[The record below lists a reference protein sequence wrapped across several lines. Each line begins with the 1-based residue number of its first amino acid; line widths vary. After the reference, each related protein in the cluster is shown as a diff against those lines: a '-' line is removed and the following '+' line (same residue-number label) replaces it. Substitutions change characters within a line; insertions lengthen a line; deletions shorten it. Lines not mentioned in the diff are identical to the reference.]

1 LQVNIKK
8 LKKEFLMIK
17 KSLLFLSILISFAG
31 CKDNSFRISGTLLNP
46 VKDKY
51 IYLDELLSK
60 ELKPVD
66 SVRISDNGTFSFTH
80 ELKAP
85 AFYLLK
91 LNDKNFLTMLLA
103 PGEQVELTCK
113 YDSLNYPSSLS
124 GSEGTELMNA
134 YNRKLRSTV
143 NKLTGLSDIYRKNIN
158 SPKLPEVIASLDSI
172 AQNCLDEINQYTKD
186 YIDKNLTSLVSLIAL
201 YQQVAPNVYVLN
213 PSKDYKYYLKVD
225 SALTKQYPD
234 YEPVN
239 ALHEQVLQLVES
251 SENETA
257 GSAPTAI
264 GNTAPEIALPD
275 TKGDTLRLSST
286 RGSYVLLD
294 FWASWCSPCRN
305 ENPNLVKAY
314 DLYHRKGFQ
323 IYQVSLDKTKEAWVK
338 GIEEDQ
344 LGRWIH
350 VSDIKFWNSEAA
362 KLYKI
367 ESIPANFLLDRQGRI
382 IAVNLRG
389 EALQSKLAALFK

>member
-1 LQVNIKK
+1 
-8 LKKEFLMIK
+8 MIK
-17 KSLLFLSILISFAG
+17 KSLLFLSILITIAG
-31 CKDNSFRISGTLLNP
+31 CKDNSFRVSGTLLNP
-46 VKDKY
+46 VRGKY
-51 IYLDELLSK
+51 IYLNELLSK
-60 ELKPVD
+60 EVKPVD
-66 SVRISDNGTFSFTH
+66 SVKISDKGTFSFTR
-80 ELKAP
+80 EIKAP

-91 LNDKNFLTMLLA
+91 LTDRNFLTMLVS
-103 PGEQVELTCK
+103 PGENISITCE
-113 YDSLNYPSSLS
+113 YDSLNSPSSFS
-124 GSEGTELMNA
+124 GSEGTELMNE
-134 YNRKLRSTV
+134 YNRKLRNTV
-143 NKLTGLSDIYRKNIN
+143 KKLTGLSVIYRQNIN
-158 SPKLPEVIASLDSI
+158 SPKLQEVIASLDST
-172 AQNCLDEINQYTKD
+172 AQTYLDEINQYTKD

-225 SALTKQYPD
+225 SVLTKLYPD
-234 YEPVN
+234 YEPVKS
-239 ALHEQVLQLVES
+239 LHEQVLQLVEKD
-251 SENETA
+251 EQEA
-257 GSAPTAI
+257 GGSAPTSI
-264 GNTAPEIALPD
+264 GSTAPEIALPD
-275 TKGDTLRLSST
+275 PEGDTVKLSST

-294 FWASWCSPCRN
+294 FWASWCAPCRN
-305 ENPNLVKAY
+305 ENPNLVRAY

-344 LGRWIH
+344 LGKWIH